1 MACRMPSASER
12 ARTSPPSEAH
22 TRSQAERSSSVSFV
36 AAWHFRLVSL
46 VGFLVPMS
54 AKVKLVDR
62 RARGLRLILM
72 KTLAPIIDSQFK
84 TKRTYQP
91 RIKRTFK
98 DRGVTIEIE
107 GPADAVREQ
116 ERLLRAEKTT
126 TTKGGA

>member
-1 MACRMPSASER
+1 MAWRMPSASES

-36 AAWHFRLVSL
+36 AAWHFRLVSF
-46 VGFLVPMS
+46 GFLVAMCP
-54 AKVKLVDR
+54 KIKLVDT
-62 RARGLRLILM
+62 RARGLRLIVM

-98 DRGVTIEIE
+98 DRGLTIEID

-116 ERLLRAEKTT
+116 ERLLRAEKTAK
-126 TTKGGA
+126 KGGV